1 MNLLR
6 SALIFFLAATSFFP
20 AFAASSDKRDGA
32 TIFADNGCQHC
43 HTIRK
48 NGGTKGPDLSGV
60 GRTLSKDQIRTQILQ
75 GGHEMP
81 AFVDI
86 LQKSEV
92 DDLVAY
98 LHSCRDKKPK

>member
-1 MNLLR
+1 MNLSR
-6 SALIFFLAATSFFP
+6 FGFILILAATSFFP
-20 AFAASSDKRDGA
+20 AFASAADKTQGA
-32 TIFADNGCQHC
+32 ALFADNGCQHC

-60 GRTLSKDQIRTQILQ
+60 GRSLNKVQIRTQILQ

-81 AFVDI
+81 AFANI
-86 LQKSEV
+86 LKESEV

>member
-6 SALIFFLAATSFFP
+6 SALIFFLAATSLFA
-20 AFAASSDKRDGA
+20 AFASPADERHGA
-32 TIFADNGCQHC
+32 AIFADNGCQHC

-60 GRTLSKDQIRTQILQ
+60 GRTLSKNQIRTQILQ

-81 AFVDI
+81 AFADI